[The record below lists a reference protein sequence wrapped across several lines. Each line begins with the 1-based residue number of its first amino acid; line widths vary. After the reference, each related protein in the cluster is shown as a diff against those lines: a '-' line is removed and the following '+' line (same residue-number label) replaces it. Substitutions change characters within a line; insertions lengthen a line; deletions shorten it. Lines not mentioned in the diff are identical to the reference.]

1 MIENDKYAKI
11 YKGKG
16 YLKPK
21 FKKVPK
27 VIAFDLDETLGSF
40 MDLEVLWNILISIN
54 LELEQQIFNKL
65 LDLFPEFIRYGIIPI
80 LEYLYQQKI
89 SGECSHIYI
98 YTNNQCSQ
106 LWSEMICNYFNYKL
120 NIPENTS
127 LFDKLILAF
136 KINDI
141 PVEISRTTHDK
152 THSDFIRCTL
162 LPKSTQ
168 ICFIDNSYF
177 PNMKNERVYYIQPRS
192 YEHNLSFDE
201 IIQRIIKSNLGID
214 IDISNFVNVLENN
227 NFITIEKKQNRNYDI
242 FVAQKIMYH
251 IKEFFYLSKRKIRT
265 KKIKLNIGKFTRKKN
280 T

>member
-54 LELEQQIFNKL
+54 SNLNQYFFNKL
-65 LDLFPEFIRYGIIPI
+65 LDLYPEFIRYGIIPI

-106 LWSEMICNYFNYKL
+106 LWTEMICNYFNYKL
-120 NIPENTS
+120 NIPENTP

-141 PVEISRTTHDK
+141 PVELSRTTHDK

-201 IIQRIIKSNLGID
+201 IIQRIIISNLGFD
-214 IDISNFVNVLENN
+214 VDISSFANVLENN
-227 NFITIEKKQNRNYDI
+227 NFITIRKKQNRNYDI

-251 IKEFFYLSKRKIRT
+251 IKDFFYLSKRKIRT
-265 KKIKLNIGKFTRKKN
+265 KKIKLNIGKFTRKKI

>member
-54 LELEQQIFNKL
+54 SNLNQYFFNKL
-65 LDLFPEFIRYGIIPI
+65 LDLYPEFIRYGIIPI

-106 LWSEMICNYFNYKL
+106 LWTEMICKYFNYKL

-201 IIQRIIKSNLGID
+201 IIQRIIISNLGFD
-214 IDISNFVNVLENN
+214 VDISSFANVLENN
-227 NFITIEKKQNRNYDI
+227 NFITIRKKQNRNYDI

-251 IKEFFYLSKRKIRT
+251 IKDFFYLSKRKIRT
-265 KKIKLNIGKFTRKKN
+265 KKIKLNIGKFTRKKI

>member
-106 LWSEMICNYFNYKL
+106 LWTEMICNYFNYKL

>member
-1 MIENDKYAKI
+1 MIDSDKYAKI
-11 YKGKG
+11 YKGKS
-16 YLKPK
+16 YSKPK
-21 FKKVPK
+21 YKKVPK

-40 MDLEVLWNILISIN
+40 MYLEILWNILVSIN
-54 LELEQQIFNKL
+54 SNLNQYFFNKL
-65 LDLFPEFIRYGIIPI
+65 LDLYPEFVRYGIIPI
-80 LEYLYQQKI
+80 LEYLYQKKL

-106 LWSEMICNYFNYKL
+106 IWTEMICNYFNYKL
-120 NIPENTS
+120 NIPEDTP

-141 PVEISRTTHDK
+141 PVELSRTTHDK

-162 LPKSTQ
+162 MPKPTQ
-168 ICFIDNSYF
+168 ICFVDNSYF
-177 PNMKNERVYYIQPRS
+177 PNMKHERVYYIQPRL

-201 IIQRIIKSNLGID
+201 IIQRITKANLGID
-214 IDISNFVNVLENN
+214 IDISSFVNVLENN
-227 NFITIEKKQNRNYDI
+227 FSNAIKKQSRNYDI

-251 IKEFFYLSKRKIRT
+251 IKDFFYLTKRKIRT
-265 KKIKLNIGKFTRKKN
+265 KKIKLNIGKFTRKKL

>member
-54 LELEQQIFNKL
+54 LGLEQQIFNKL

>member
-16 YLKPK
+16 YLKPNN
-21 FKKVPK
+21 KKVPK

-40 MDLEVLWNILISIN
+40 MDLEELWNILISIN
-54 LELEQQIFNKL
+54 ANNLNQYFFNKL
-65 LDLFPEFIRYGIIPI
+65 LDLYPEFVRYGIIPI
-80 LEYLYQQKI
+80 LEYLYQKKL

-106 LWSEMICNYFNYKL
+106 LWTEMICNYFNYKL
-120 NIPENTS
+120 NIHENTP
-127 LFDKLILAF
+127 LFDRLILAF

-141 PVEISRTTHDK
+141 PVELSRTTHDK
-152 THSDFIRCTL
+152 IHSDFIRCTL

-192 YEHNLSFDE
+192 YHHNLSFDE
-201 IIQRIIKSNLGID
+201 IIQRITNTNLGID
-214 IDISNFVNVLENN
+214 IDISSSTNVLKYNSSN
-227 NFITIEKKQNRNYDI
+227 VIKKQSRNYDI

-251 IKEFFYLSKRKIRT
+251 IKDFFYLTKRKIRT
-265 KKIKLNIGKFTRKKN
+265 KKIKLNIGKFTRKKL

>member
-11 YKGKG
+11 YKGKDC
-16 YLKPK
+16 LKPK
-21 FKKVPK
+21 FKKVPR

-54 LELEQQIFNKL
+54 IGLNQYFFNKL

-80 LEYLYQQKI
+80 LEYLYQQKL

-106 LWSEMICNYFNYKL
+106 LWTEMICNYFNYKL
-120 NIPENTS
+120 NIPENTP

-141 PVEISRTTHDK
+141 PVELSRTTHDK

-192 YEHNLSFDE
+192 YHHNLSFDE
-201 IIQRIIKSNLGID
+201 IIQRITNINLGIEV
-214 IDISNFVNVLENN
+214 DISSFTNVLKLNN
-227 NFITIEKKQNRNYDI
+227 RIAIEKRQYRNYDI
-242 FVAQKIMYH
+242 FVAQKMMYH
-251 IKEFFYLSKRKIRT
+251 IKDFFYLTKRKIRT
-265 KKIKLNIGKFTRKKN
+265 KKIKLNIGKFTRKKL

>member
-54 LELEQQIFNKL
+54 SNLNQYFFNKL
-65 LDLFPEFIRYGIIPI
+65 LDLYPEFVRYGIIPI

-106 LWSEMICNYFNYKL
+106 LWTEMICNYFNYKL
-120 NIPENTS
+120 NIPENTP

-141 PVEISRTTHDK
+141 PVELSRTTHDK

-201 IIQRIIKSNLGID
+201 IIQRIIISNLGFD
-214 IDISNFVNVLENN
+214 VDISSFANVLENN
-227 NFITIEKKQNRNYDI
+227 NFITIRKKQNRNYDI

-251 IKEFFYLSKRKIRT
+251 IKDFFYLSKRKIRT
-265 KKIKLNIGKFTRKKN
+265 KKIKLNIGKFTRKKI

>member
-54 LELEQQIFNKL
+54 LGLEQQIFNKL

-201 IIQRIIKSNLGID
+201 IIQRIIKSNLRID

-227 NFITIEKKQNRNYDI
+227 NFIAIEKKQNRNYDI

>member
-1 MIENDKYAKI
+1 MIENDKYARI

-16 YLKPK
+16 CMKPK

-54 LELEQQIFNKL
+54 LGLEQQIFNKL

-80 LEYLYQQKI
+80 LEYLYHQKM

-106 LWSEMICNYFNYKL
+106 IWTEMICNYFNYKL
-120 NIPENTS
+120 NIPENTP

-141 PVEISRTTHDK
+141 PVELSRTTHDK

-201 IIQRIIKSNLGID
+201 IIQRIIKSNLGMD
-214 IDISNFVNVLENN
+214 IDISNFINVLKNN
-227 NFITIEKKQNRNYDI
+227 NHITIEKKTNRNYDI

-251 IKEFFYLSKRKIRT
+251 IKDFFYLTKRKMRT
-265 KKIKLNIGKFTRKKN
+265 KKIKLNIGKFTRKKI